1 MADQVEYAQTANFHE
16 MVLEV
21 ETETEGTWAR
31 ICGMT
36 SRGIN
41 RSHNMQTTEVP
52 PCSDESAPAQIERAV
67 QSSEVTINTSGVWA
81 KQSHQMLL
89 DWWYSG
95 QTKNVRVHH
104 VNADVGDTE
113 YETGPAF
120 LVVYPNS
127 VERGQKVNSGDLDI
141 QFDGL
146 PMRTAKAVGP

>member
-1 MADQVEYAQTANFHE
+1 MAEPVEYAQTAGFHE

-21 ETETEGTWAR
+21 ETETEGTFAR
-31 ICGMT
+31 ICGLT

-41 RSHNMQTTEVP
+41 RSHNMQTTESP
-52 PCSDESAPAQIERAV
+52 PCNDESAPAQVERAV
-67 QSSEVTINTSGVWA
+67 QSSEVTINASGVWA
-81 KQSHQMLL
+81 RQSHQMLL

-104 VNADVGDTE
+104 VKAAPGDTE
-113 YETGPAF
+113 YETGAAY

-127 VERGQKVNSGDLDI
+127 VERGQKVATGDLDI

-146 PMRTAKAVGP
+146 PTRTAKAEAP

>member
-1 MADQVEYAQTANFHE
+1 MADPIEYAQTANFHE

-21 ETETEGTWAR
+21 ETETAGTWAR

-113 YETGPAF
+113 YETGPAY

-146 PMRTAKAVGP
+146 PIRTAKAVTP